1 MTAAQMRSPAV
12 GSGRAISQISSVK
25 SDFDNKAILDKA
37 QVDLTLG
44 AIRCAVNR
52 IDEIRQELVN
62 AGLSL
67 KAGYLTPQ
75 QALDWAEEFAPGCV
89 GYVPPLSGLRI
100 NRTNGGE

>member
-1 MTAAQMRSPAV
+1 MIGAQMRSPAV
-12 GSGRAISQISSVK
+12 GSGRASSQQVIK
-25 SDFDNKAILDKA
+25 SNFDNKAVLDKA

-44 AIRCAVNR
+44 AIRSAVNR

-67 KAGYLTPQ
+67 KAGYVTPQ

-89 GYVPPLSGLRI
+89 GFVPPLSGLRI
-100 NRTNGGE
+100 NRTSGGE